1 MSVGSSFLDQVNAAF
16 DRAAGFTQHDPT
28 LLANLK
34 ACKNLFYTSFPI
46 KRDDGTIEVIHAWR
60 AEHSHHKLPT
70 KGGIRYALAVDAE
83 EVQALAAL
91 MTYKCAL
98 VDVPFGGA
106 KGGIRINPK
115 TYSIGELERI
125 TRRYVFELV
134 RKNFMG
140 PGLDVPAPDV
150 GTSSR
155 EMAWIADTY
164 TQLRPGE
171 IDALGCVTA
180 KPVSAGGIR
189 GRTEATGRGVY
200 FGTREA
206 CGVAEDMKAL
216 GLSTGLAGKRVVIQG
231 LGNVGYFAA
240 KFFQEGGA
248 ILVGLAESEG
258 AIANPKGLD
267 LEKVMAHRRERR
279 SLLDFP
285 GATNLAR
292 REDALE
298 LECDILIPAALE
310 RQITAENAP
319 RIKAK
324 IVVEAANG
332 PTTRRGGRDPDQTRH
347 PRDPR
352 RLHQRRRRHGV
363 VLRVGQEPG
372 PRALRPDAE
381 AVRAGGLRPAAG
393 RGRRRH
399 GPEVHGRGD
408 RAGDPRRERGGP
420 GQLGARGDHDRGLS
434 ADPAGVE
441 VTAGQGGHADGGDD
455 RGDRQGGAE
464 LRAAGDFP
472 VDEERIHRP
481 GYALDGPPLQ
491 DV

>member
-1 MSVGSSFLDQVNAAF
+1 MSVGSSFLEQVNAAF
-16 DRAAGFTQHDPT
+16 DRAAGYTHHHPT
-28 LLANLK
+28 LLANIK

-150 GTSSR
+150 GTGSR

-171 IDALGCVTA
+171 LDALGCVTA

-200 FGTREA
+200 YGTREV

-216 GLSTGLAGKRVVIQG
+216 GLSAGIAGKRVVIQG
-231 LGNVGYFAA
+231 LGNVGYYAA
-240 KFFQEGGA
+240 KYFQEGGA
-248 ILVGLAESEG
+248 FLVGLSESEG

-267 LEKVMAHRRERR
+267 IEQVMAHRRERR
-279 SLLDFP
+279 SIMDFP

-292 REDALE
+292 REEALE
-298 LECDILIPAALE
+298 LDCDILIPAALE
-310 RQITAENAP
+310 RQVTAENAP
-319 RIKAK
+319 RVKAK

-332 PTTRRGGRDPDQTRH
+332 PTTQEADEILTQRGVM
-347 PRDPR
+347 
-352 RLHQRRRRHGV
+352 V
-363 VLRVGQEPG
+363 V
-372 PRALRPDAE
+372 PDAYINAGGVTVSYFEWVKNLGHVRFGRMQKRFEQGAYGRLLE
-381 AVRAGGLRPAAG
+381 AVEGVTGRKFTSDEIERVTHGASEEDLVNSGLEETMIGAYQPIRQEWKSRQGKVDMRTAAMIVAIDKVALSY
-393 RGRRRH
+393 
-399 GPEVHGRGD
+399 E
-408 RAGDPRRERGGP
+408 
-420 GQLGARGDHDRGLS
+420 QLGI
-434 ADPAGVE
+434 
-441 VTAGQGGHADGGDD
+441 
-455 RGDRQGGAE
+455 
-464 LRAAGDFP
+464 FP
-472 VDEERIHRP
+472 
-481 GYALDGPPLQ
+481 
-491 DV
+491 